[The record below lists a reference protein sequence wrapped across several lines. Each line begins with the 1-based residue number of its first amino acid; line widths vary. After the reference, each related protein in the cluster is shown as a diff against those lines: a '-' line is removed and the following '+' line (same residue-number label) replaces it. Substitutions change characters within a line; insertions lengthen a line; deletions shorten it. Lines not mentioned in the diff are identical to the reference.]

1 MNMRTL
7 TLTIICA
14 AFACATVQA
23 QSCDKKA
30 KHGAKKNHFAA
41 MDANNDGT
49 VSSAEF
55 ATMHEKRVA
64 AMKER
69 MGDRYD
75 PERAAKRPSA
85 GEIFTRIDTDG
96 NGALK
101 STVYCDS
108 FMCHLVLSFLRSS
121 VGFALS
127 TTTRWKASSFCETPS
142 SVRWLRSSSIET
154 RAV

>member
-96 NGALK
+96 NGALSK
-101 STVYCDS
+101 EE
-108 FMCHLVLSFLRSS
+108 L
-121 VGFALS
+121 
-127 TTTRWKASSFCETPS
+127 KAGH
-142 SVRWLRSSSIET
+142 
-154 RAV
+154 RARRGARKGKGKGRGKGK